1 MDNESIAMGGLLEVS
16 QLVKNGE
23 ISSTEV
29 TRSILERIER
39 LNPEYK
45 IFNTVSGDL
54 AMEQARAADTEIQ
67 SGKYRGP
74 LHGLPVAVKD
84 IIDTAGVRTTYG
96 SGLFR
101 EHVPSEDATVIQKF
115 KAAGAVTIGKLATT
129 EFALYGYADDF
140 QVPLNPWSKNHWV
153 GVSSSGSGA
162 CVAAG
167 LAFAS
172 LGTDTG
178 GSIRFP
184 SAACGAIG
192 LKPTFGR
199 VSRKGVF
206 PLADTLDHVGPM
218 TRRAVD
224 SAIVLQALEGQDP
237 GDPFT
242 KKFNASDYSKVTS
255 ERLGNITVG
264 IDIALCTEGIDPE
277 ITHATLEARGILE
290 GLGIKVVEVDASGL
304 LEGLEHLW
312 LILAA
317 EATHSHRHLYP
328 ERALDYGPVFRDLLE
343 IGHGLSGPFIAEGNV
358 RRYRAIAAAAA
369 LFETVDALLMPAT
382 SMTPIPVEEFPPQ
395 QVADVDSFPAM
406 LRTTGPFNFT
416 GNPTL
421 NLTAG
426 FSKEDLPLAIQ
437 FAGRHGEEETL
448 FKLAHAFETEAGH
461 YRKLPPFS

>member
-101 EHVPSEDATVIQKF
+101 QHVPSADATVIQKF

-184 SAACGAIG
+184 SAACGAVG

-224 SAIVLQALEGQDP
+224 SAIVLQALEGQDS

>member
-96 SGLFR
+96 SGMFR

>member
-29 TRSILERIER
+29 TRTILERIER

-101 EHVPSEDATVIQKF
+101 EHVPSADATVIQKF

-184 SAACGAIG
+184 SAACGAVG

-224 SAIVLQALEGQDP
+224 SAIVLQALEGQDS

-255 ERLGNITVG
+255 ESPDNITVG

>member
-29 TRSILERIER
+29 TRTILERIER

-101 EHVPSEDATVIQKF
+101 EHVPSADATVIQKF
-115 KAAGAVTIGKLATT
+115 KEAGAVTIGKLATT

-184 SAACGAIG
+184 SAACGAVG

-369 LFETVDALLMPAT
+369 LFETVDALLLPAT

-448 FKLAHAFETEAGH
+448 FKLAHAFEMEAGH

>member
-29 TRSILERIER
+29 TRTILERIER

-101 EHVPSEDATVIQKF
+101 QHVPSADATVIQKF

-184 SAACGAIG
+184 SAACGAVG

-242 KKFNASDYSKVTS
+242 KKFNASDYAKVTS

-369 LFETVDALLMPAT
+369 LFEIVDALLMPAT

>member
-1 MDNESIAMGGLLEVS
+1 MDSESIAMGGLLEVS

-29 TRSILERIER
+29 TRTILERIER

-54 AMEQARAADTEIQ
+54 AMEQAQAADTEIQ

-101 EHVPSEDATVIQKF
+101 EHMPSEDATVIQKF

-140 QVPLNPWSKNHWV
+140 EVPLNPWSKNHWV

-184 SAACGAIG
+184 SAACGAVG

-224 SAIVLQALEGQDP
+224 SAIVLQALEGQDS

-242 KKFNASDYSKVTS
+242 KKFNVSDYSKVTS
-255 ERLGNITVG
+255 DSPGNITVG

-290 GLGIKVVEVDASGL
+290 GLGIKVVEVEASGL

-395 QVADVDSFPAM
+395 QVADVESFPAM

>member
-16 QLVKNGE
+16 QRVKNGE

-29 TRSILERIER
+29 TRTILERIER

-184 SAACGAIG
+184 SAACGAVG

-224 SAIVLQALEGQDP
+224 SAIVLQALEGQDS

-242 KKFNASDYSKVTS
+242 AKFNASDYSKVTS
-255 ERLGNITVG
+255 ESLGNITVG

-277 ITHATLEARGILE
+277 ITHATLQARGILE

-382 SMTPIPVEEFPPQ
+382 SMTPILVEEFPPQ

-426 FSKEDLPLAIQ
+426 FSKENLPLAIQ

-448 FKLAHAFETEAGH
+448 FKLAHAFETETGH

>member
-29 TRSILERIER
+29 TRTILERIER

-96 SGLFR
+96 SGMFR

-184 SAACGAIG
+184 SAACGAVG

-224 SAIVLQALEGQDP
+224 SAIVLQALEGQDS

>member
-1 MDNESIAMGGLLEVS
+1 
-16 QLVKNGE
+16 
-23 ISSTEV
+23 
-29 TRSILERIER
+29 
-39 LNPEYK
+39 
-45 IFNTVSGDL
+45 
-54 AMEQARAADTEIQ
+54 
-67 SGKYRGP
+67 
-74 LHGLPVAVKD
+74 
-84 IIDTAGVRTTYG
+84 
-96 SGLFR
+96 
-101 EHVPSEDATVIQKF
+101 
-115 KAAGAVTIGKLATT
+115 
-129 EFALYGYADDF
+129 
-140 QVPLNPWSKNHWV
+140 
-153 GVSSSGSGA
+153 
-162 CVAAG
+162 
-167 LAFAS
+167 
-172 LGTDTG
+172 
-178 GSIRFP
+178 
-184 SAACGAIG
+184 
-192 LKPTFGR
+192 
-199 VSRKGVF
+199 
-206 PLADTLDHVGPM
+206 M

-224 SAIVLQALEGQDP
+224 SAIVLQALEGQDS

-242 KKFNASDYSKVTS
+242 KKFNVSDYSKVTS
-255 ERLGNITVG
+255 DSPGNITVG

-290 GLGIKVVEVDASGL
+290 GLGIKVVEVEASGL

-395 QVADVDSFPAM
+395 QVADVESFPAM

-426 FSKEDLPLAIQ
+426 FSREDLPLAIQ

>member
-29 TRSILERIER
+29 TRTILERIER
-39 LNPEYK
+39 LNPDYK

-54 AMEQARAADTEIQ
+54 AMEQAQAADTEIQ

-101 EHVPSEDATVIQKF
+101 EHMPSEDATVIQKF

-140 QVPLNPWSKNHWV
+140 EVPLNPWSKNHWV

-184 SAACGAIG
+184 SAACGAVG

-224 SAIVLQALEGQDP
+224 SAIVLQALEGQDS

-242 KKFNASDYSKVTS
+242 KKFNVSDYSKVTS
-255 ERLGNITVG
+255 DSPGNITIG

-290 GLGIKVVEVDASGL
+290 GLGIKVVEVEASGL

-343 IGHGLSGPFIAEGNV
+343 IGHGLSGSFIAEGNV

-395 QVADVDSFPAM
+395 QVADVESFPAM

>member
-1 MDNESIAMGGLLEVS
+1 MDNESIVMGGLLEVS
-16 QLVKNGE
+16 RLVKNGE

-29 TRSILERIER
+29 TRTILERIER

-184 SAACGAIG
+184 SAACGAVG

-224 SAIVLQALEGQDP
+224 SAIVLQALEGQDS

-242 KKFNASDYSKVTS
+242 KKFNASDYSMVTS
-255 ERLGNITVG
+255 ESPGNITVG

-358 RRYRAIAAAAA
+358 RRYRSIAAAAA

>member
-29 TRSILERIER
+29 TRTILERIER

-96 SGLFR
+96 SGMFR

-184 SAACGAIG
+184 SAACGDVG

-224 SAIVLQALEGQDP
+224 SGESSIPSSRWPPGKLISDACVGMSGDRTVYSSEGRP
-237 GDPFT
+237 
-242 KKFNASDYSKVTS
+242 S
-255 ERLGNITVG
+255 
-264 IDIALCTEGIDPE
+264 
-277 ITHATLEARGILE
+277 
-290 GLGIKVVEVDASGL
+290 
-304 LEGLEHLW
+304 
-312 LILAA
+312 
-317 EATHSHRHLYP
+317 
-328 ERALDYGPVFRDLLE
+328 
-343 IGHGLSGPFIAEGNV
+343 
-358 RRYRAIAAAAA
+358 
-369 LFETVDALLMPAT
+369 
-382 SMTPIPVEEFPPQ
+382 
-395 QVADVDSFPAM
+395 
-406 LRTTGPFNFT
+406 
-416 GNPTL
+416 
-421 NLTAG
+421 
-426 FSKEDLPLAIQ
+426 
-437 FAGRHGEEETL
+437 
-448 FKLAHAFETEAGH
+448 
-461 YRKLPPFS
+461 

>member
-29 TRSILERIER
+29 TRTILERIER

-54 AMEQARAADTEIQ
+54 AMEQAWAADTEIQ

-101 EHVPSEDATVIQKF
+101 QHVPSADATVIQKF

>member
-29 TRSILERIER
+29 TRTILERIER

-101 EHVPSEDATVIQKF
+101 QHVPSEDATVIQKF

-184 SAACGAIG
+184 SAACGAVG

>member
-29 TRSILERIER
+29 TRTILERIER

-54 AMEQARAADTEIQ
+54 AMEQAQAADTEIQ

-101 EHVPSEDATVIQKF
+101 EHMPSEDATVIQKF

-140 QVPLNPWSKNHWV
+140 EVPLNPWSKNHWV

-184 SAACGAIG
+184 SAACGAVG

-224 SAIVLQALEGQDP
+224 SAIVLQALEGQDS

-242 KKFNASDYSKVTS
+242 KKFNVSDYSKVTS
-255 ERLGNITVG
+255 DSPGNITVG

-290 GLGIKVVEVDASGL
+290 GLGIKVVEVEASGL

-395 QVADVDSFPAM
+395 QVADVESFPAM

>member
-29 TRSILERIER
+29 TRTILERIER

-358 RRYRAIAAAAA
+358 RRYRAIAAAAE

>member
-29 TRSILERIER
+29 TRTILERFER
-39 LNPEYK
+39 LNPDYK

-54 AMEQARAADTEIQ
+54 AMEQAQAADTEIQ

-101 EHVPSEDATVIQKF
+101 EHMPSEDATVIQKF

-140 QVPLNPWSKNHWV
+140 EVPLNPWSKNHWV

-184 SAACGAIG
+184 SAACGAVG

-224 SAIVLQALEGQDP
+224 SAIVLQALEGQDS

-242 KKFNASDYSKVTS
+242 QKFNVSDYSKVTS
-255 ERLGNITVG
+255 DSPGNITIG

-290 GLGIKVVEVDASGL
+290 GLGIKVVEVEASGL

-343 IGHGLSGPFIAEGNV
+343 IGHGLSGSFIAEGNV

-395 QVADVDSFPAM
+395 QVADVESFPAM

>member
-29 TRSILERIER
+29 TRTILERIER

-101 EHVPSEDATVIQKF
+101 EHVPSADATVIQKF

-184 SAACGAIG
+184 SAACGAVG

>member
-101 EHVPSEDATVIQKF
+101 QHVPSADATVIQKF

-184 SAACGAIG
+184 SAACGAVG

-290 GLGIKVVEVDASGL
+290 GLAIKVVEVDASGL

>member
-23 ISSTEV
+23 ISSSEV
-29 TRSILERIER
+29 TRTILERIER
-39 LNPEYK
+39 LNPEYE

-129 EFALYGYADDF
+129 VFALYGYADDF
-140 QVPLNPWSKNHWV
+140 QVPLNPWSRNHWV

-184 SAACGAIG
+184 SAACGAVG

-224 SAIVLQALEGQDP
+224 SAIVLQALKGQDP

-304 LEGLEHLW
+304 LAGLEHLW

>member
-1 MDNESIAMGGLLEVS
+1 MDNESIAVGGLLEVS
-16 QLVKNGE
+16 QLVKSGQ

-29 TRSILERIER
+29 TRTILERIER

-101 EHVPSEDATVIQKF
+101 QHVPSADATVIQKF

-184 SAACGAIG
+184 SAACGAVG

-277 ITHATLEARGILE
+277 ITHATMEARGILE

>member
-29 TRSILERIER
+29 TRTILERIER

-45 IFNTVSGDL
+45 IFNTVSADL
-54 AMEQARAADTEIQ
+54 AMEQAQAADTEIQ

-101 EHVPSEDATVIQKF
+101 EHVPSEDATVIEKF

-140 QVPLNPWSKNHWV
+140 EVPLNPWSKNHWV

-162 CVAAG
+162 CIAAG

-184 SAACGAIG
+184 SAACGAVG

-224 SAIVLQALEGQDP
+224 SAIVLQALQGQDS

-242 KKFNASDYSKVTS
+242 KNFSASDYSKVTS
-255 ERLGNITVG
+255 GSTSDITVG
-264 IDIALCTEGIDPE
+264 IDVALCTEGIDPE

-328 ERALDYGPVFRDLLE
+328 ERASDYGPVFRDLLE

-395 QVADVDSFPAM
+395 QVADVESFPAM

-437 FAGRHGEEETL
+437 FAGRHGDEETL

>member
-29 TRSILERIER
+29 TRTILERIER

-184 SAACGAIG
+184 SAACGAVG

-224 SAIVLQALEGQDP
+224 SAIVLQALEGQDS

-242 KKFNASDYSKVTS
+242 KKFNASDYSMVTS
-255 ERLGNITVG
+255 ESPGNITVG

>member
-1 MDNESIAMGGLLEVS
+1 MDNESITMGGLLEVS
-16 QLVKNGE
+16 QLVKNGQ

-29 TRSILERIER
+29 TRTILERIER

-101 EHVPSEDATVIQKF
+101 EHVPSEDATVVQKF

-184 SAACGAIG
+184 SAACGAVG

>member
-16 QLVKNGE
+16 QLVKTGE

-29 TRSILERIER
+29 TRTILERIER

-184 SAACGAIG
+184 SAACGAVG

-277 ITHATLEARGILE
+277 ITHATLEARGVLE

>member
-101 EHVPSEDATVIQKF
+101 QHVPSADATVIQKF

-184 SAACGAIG
+184 SAACGAVG

-224 SAIVLQALEGQDP
+224 SAIVLQALEGQDS

-242 KKFNASDYSKVTS
+242 EKFNASDYSKVTS
-255 ERLGNITVG
+255 ESPDNITVG

-277 ITHATLEARGILE
+277 ITHATLEAQGILE

-369 LFETVDALLMPAT
+369 LFETVDALLLPAT

>member
-29 TRSILERIER
+29 TRTILERIER

-101 EHVPSEDATVIQKF
+101 EHVPSADATVIQKF

-184 SAACGAIG
+184 SAACGAVG

-224 SAIVLQALEGQDP
+224 SAIVLQALEGQDS

-242 KKFNASDYSKVTS
+242 KKFNTSDYSKVTS
-255 ERLGNITVG
+255 ESPDNITVG

-448 FKLAHAFETEAGH
+448 FKLAYVFETEAGH

>member
-29 TRSILERIER
+29 TRTILERIER

-184 SAACGAIG
+184 SAACGAVG

-224 SAIVLQALEGQDP
+224 SAIVLQALEGQDS

-242 KKFNASDYSKVTS
+242 KKFNASDYSRVIS
-255 ERLGNITVG
+255 ESPGNITVG

-304 LEGLEHLW
+304 LAGLEHLW

-448 FKLAHAFETEAGH
+448 FKLAHVFETEAGH

>member
-29 TRSILERIER
+29 TRTILERIER

-184 SAACGAIG
+184 SAACGAVG

-369 LFETVDALLMPAT
+369 LFETVDALLLPAT

>member
-29 TRSILERIER
+29 TRTILERIER

-54 AMEQARAADTEIQ
+54 AMEQAQAADTEIQ

-101 EHVPSEDATVIQKF
+101 EHMPSEDATVIQKF

-140 QVPLNPWSKNHWV
+140 EVPLNPWSKNHWV

-184 SAACGAIG
+184 SAACGAVG

-224 SAIVLQALEGQDP
+224 SAIVLQALEGQDS

-242 KKFNASDYSKVTS
+242 QKFNVSDYSKVTS
-255 ERLGNITVG
+255 DSPGNITVG

-290 GLGIKVVEVDASGL
+290 GLGIKVVEVEASGL

-343 IGHGLSGPFIAEGNV
+343 IGHGLSGSFIAEGNV

-395 QVADVDSFPAM
+395 QVADVESFPAM

>member
-29 TRSILERIER
+29 TRTILERIER

-101 EHVPSEDATVIQKF
+101 EHVPSADATVIQKF

-184 SAACGAIG
+184 SAACGAVG

-224 SAIVLQALEGQDP
+224 SAIVLQALEGQDS

-426 FSKEDLPLAIQ
+426 FSKEELPLAIQ

-448 FKLAHAFETEAGH
+448 FKLAHVFETEAGH

>member
-184 SAACGAIG
+184 SAACGAVG

-224 SAIVLQALEGQDP
+224 SAIVLQALEGQDS

>member
-29 TRSILERIER
+29 TRTILERIER

-45 IFNTVSGDL
+45 IFNTVSADL
-54 AMEQARAADTEIQ
+54 AMEQAQAADTEIQ

-101 EHVPSEDATVIQKF
+101 EHVPSEDATVIEKF

-140 QVPLNPWSKNHWV
+140 EVPLNPWSKNHWV

-162 CVAAG
+162 CIAAG

-184 SAACGAIG
+184 SAACGAVG

-224 SAIVLQALEGQDP
+224 SAIVLQALQGQDS

-242 KKFNASDYSKVTS
+242 KNFSASDYSKVTS
-255 ERLGNITVG
+255 ESTSDITVG
-264 IDIALCTEGIDPE
+264 IDVALCTEGIDPE

-395 QVADVDSFPAM
+395 QVADVESFPAM

-437 FAGRHGEEETL
+437 FAGRHGDEETL

>member
-29 TRSILERIER
+29 TRTILERIER

-45 IFNTVSGDL
+45 IFNTVSADL
-54 AMEQARAADTEIQ
+54 AMEQAQAADTEIQ

-101 EHVPSEDATVIQKF
+101 EHVPSEDATVIEKF

-140 QVPLNPWSKNHWV
+140 EVPLNPWSKNHWV

-162 CVAAG
+162 CIAAG

-184 SAACGAIG
+184 SAACGAVG

-224 SAIVLQALEGQDP
+224 SAIVLQALQGQDS

-242 KKFNASDYSKVTS
+242 KNFSASDYSKVTS
-255 ERLGNITVG
+255 ESTSDITVG
-264 IDIALCTEGIDPE
+264 IDVALCTEGIDPE

-304 LEGLEHLW
+304 LEGLDHLW

-395 QVADVDSFPAM
+395 QVADVESFPAM

-437 FAGRHGEEETL
+437 FAGRHGDEETL
-448 FKLAHAFETEAGH
+448 FKLAHAFETEEGH

>member
-29 TRSILERIER
+29 TRTILERIER

-54 AMEQARAADTEIQ
+54 AMEQAQAADTEIQ

-101 EHVPSEDATVIQKF
+101 EHMPSEDATVIQKF

-140 QVPLNPWSKNHWV
+140 EVPLNPWSKNHWV

-184 SAACGAIG
+184 SAACGAVG

-224 SAIVLQALEGQDP
+224 SAIVLQALEGQDS

-242 KKFNASDYSKVTS
+242 KKFNVSDYSKVTS
-255 ERLGNITVG
+255 DSPGNITVG

-395 QVADVDSFPAM
+395 QVADVESFPAM

>member
-29 TRSILERIER
+29 TRTILERIER

-140 QVPLNPWSKNHWV
+140 QVPINPWSKNHWV

-184 SAACGAIG
+184 SAACGAVG

-206 PLADTLDHVGPM
+206 PLAATLDHVGPM

-224 SAIVLQALEGQDP
+224 SAIVLQALEGQDS

-242 KKFNASDYSKVTS
+242 KKFTASDYSKVTS
-255 ERLGNITVG
+255 ESPGNITVG

-437 FAGRHGEEETL
+437 FAGRLGEEETL

-461 YRKLPPFS
+461 YQKLPPFS